1 MGKPM
6 HETEAKERAYEDLRR
21 TGYDPSRSAKI
32 ADETVGRVMDKFSR
46 PKGEKRR

>member
-6 HETEAKERAYEDLRR
+6 HEGEAKERAYEDLRR
-21 TGYDPSRSAKI
+21 QGYSPTESAKV
-32 ADETVGRVMDKFSR
+32 ADRTVGNVMDKFSR